1 MKTIEDYIA
10 RYGFC
15 NWQAQELLKRL
26 AVAEEALE
34 AVTAFTAERKGWL
47 DTLSPELQAVE
58 DQCKAAIKTLNATL
72 P

>member
-1 MKTIEDYIA
+1 MKTIEDHVE

-26 AVAEEALE
+26 AVAEKALE
-34 AVTAFTAERKGWL
+34 AVTVFTALRKSWL

-58 DQCKAAIKTLNATL
+58 DQCKAAIETLNAAL